1 MRTFFPAQDGYKINK
16 ISDEILE
23 RKDVEGNDEV

>member
-1 MRTFFPAQDGYKINK
+1 MRAFLPAQDGYKINE